1 MIHHFM
7 ITEIFANLADGMM
20 REAIGELDYASTNR
34 AGIKFLVEMLSA
46 VRSIYEVCFLRENVV
61 IL

>member
-1 MIHHFM
+1 M